1 MDALVEALSSAEIDT
16 VRDALRATV
25 EGTFFPDWEFQ
36 TLIGVDRATVK
47 EVHAAW
53 PRRTVDQADFSC
65 AVINSM
71 NNLVGYPHGSDN
83 ELASYIPGGRAAV
96 EKTLA
101 RLIAVGF

>member
-1 MDALVEALSSAEIDT
+1 MDTLLKALSSAEIDT

-25 EGTFFPDWEFQ
+25 EGTFFPDWEFE
-36 TLIGVDRATVK
+36 TLIGVDRATVR

-53 PRRTVDQADFSC
+53 PRRTVDQIEFTC

-71 NNLVGYPHGSDN
+71 NNLVGYPHGRNN
-83 ELASYIPGGRAAV
+83 ELVSYVSGGRAAV

-101 RLIAVGF
+101 RLIALRF